1 MRHTLLLFS
10 PTGGVR
16 RAAECLMKALC
27 GEFETLDLSLTLN
40 GQKKTVFAPEDICVI
55 AVPSYGGR
63 VPAVALKRLLET
75 QGGGAKTVL
84 MSVYGNRSD
93 DDTLFELR
101 DEAVT
106 AGYRPVAAVRAIAEH
121 SLVRS
126 VAAGRPDEADQKK
139 LCAFAQTLKAYLAGD
154 DLSPVD
160 LPEKKNFRL
169 FGGVPFHPKAGDACM
184 GCGKCADVC
193 PVGAISREDPRKT
206 DTGACITC
214 MRCVEICPQRA
225 RSVNPMMLAV
235 VAGKLKKS
243 CADRKEPELILG
255 RA

>member
-10 PTGGVR
+10 PTGGVC
-16 RAAECLMKALC
+16 RAAECLMEALC
-27 GEFETLDLSLTLN
+27 GEFETIDLSLTLN
-40 GQKKTVFAPEDICVI
+40 GQKKAVFAPDDLCVI

-75 QGGGAKTVL
+75 EGGGAKAIL

-101 DEAVT
+101 DGAVK

-126 VAAGRPDEADQKK
+126 IAAGRPDEQDKAK
-139 LCAFAQTLKAYLAGD
+139 LRAFAQTLKEYLAGD
-154 DLSPVD
+154 SLAPVA
-160 LPEKKNFRL
+160 LPEKKDFRI
-169 FGGVPFHPKAGDACM
+169 FGGVPFHPTAGEACM

-193 PVGAISREDPRKT
+193 PVGAISRDDPKKT

-214 MRCVEICPQRA
+214 MRCVEICPQHA
-225 RSVNPMMLAV
+225 RSVDPMMLAV
-235 VAGKLKKS
+235 TEGKLKKS
-243 CADRKEPELILG
+243 CAERKEPELILG
-255 RA
+255 EA